1 MLERARRKGDR
12 SSELT
17 ALLGMC
23 TPLAS
28 LGRWDEAVRYVE
40 EAQAAEE
47 LEAMKWAAI
56 RVIEVVPIQVRRG
69 DVQGARH
76 AFDVAKERAD
86 SRNYETRT
94 RLGSIEVELLS
105 AEGRHAEALA
115 VAQQLLD
122 ALPKLGLPDVGVKR
136 VIAHGVAAALELG
149 ELEAADAML
158 AIVRQARPGLVSRE
172 LRGHVAHLDAR
183 LSALRGN
190 HDAAEAGFETAI
202 AMFRDLGMPFEQGK
216 SLYELAESL
225 DGQGRSDE
233 AATVA
238 LEARTLFER
247 LGAQPWLERVRPL
260 IAAASALPL
269 AGAQS

>member
-1 MLERARRKGDR
+1 
-12 SSELT
+12 
-17 ALLGMC
+17 
-23 TPLAS
+23 
-28 LGRWDEAVRYVE
+28 
-40 EAQAAEE
+40 
-47 LEAMKWAAI
+47 MKWAAI

-158 AIVRQARPGLVSRE
+158 AIVRQARPGVVSCE

-190 HDAAEAGFETAI
+190 HDAAEAGFETASPCSAI
-202 AMFRDLGMPFEQGK
+202 SVCRSNRGNLPTSSLNRSMGRDVRTRQRPWHWRRARCLNDLGRNRGWNGF
-216 SLYELAESL
+216 
-225 DGQGRSDE
+225 DH
-233 AATVA
+233 
-238 LEARTLFER
+238 
-247 LGAQPWLERVRPL
+247 
-260 IAAASALPL
+260 
-269 AGAQS
+269 